1 MTDNNSRK
9 NVDKILEILERKYGD
24 DVLTELVYINPYTL
38 LVAVILSAQATD
50 KQVNKVT
57 NELFKVV
64 QTPEDM
70 VRLGLDSLKN
80 YVRSINYFN
89 NKSRNIIGMSRKL
102 IENFSSRVPNNM
114 EDLVSLDG
122 VGRKTA
128 NIILNIVY
136 NVPTI
141 AVDTHVFRVSNR
153 LGIVKAEN
161 VLETEKQLMEIIPKR
176 HIKYINN
183 IFVLFGRYEC
193 KAIKPKCG
201 NCILKEYCEYLKNM

>member
-80 YVRSINYFN
+80 YVCSINYFN

-102 IENFSSRVPNNM
+102 IENFGSRVPNNM

-193 KAIKPKCG
+193 KAIKPKCE